1 MALEKKPKQKMF
13 CRQGKT
19 LRHSFYFQ
27 DEHGNYADL
36 SGFTGKVDIR
46 SVFPDGTDD
55 DSEDELLISLTTDNG
70 GVIVEG
76 YSFTM
81 YISGEVTAVFPE
93 GAYFYEPELYSPSGD
108 IIDFIAPSIFQVLP
122 EITL

>member
-1 MALEKKPKQKMF
+1 MALSKRPKQKMF

-36 SGFTGKVDIR
+36 TGFTGKVDIR
-46 SVFPDGTDD
+46 SVFPDGVD
-55 DSEDELLISLTTDNG
+55 DSSASELLISLTTNNG
-70 GVIVEG
+70 GVAISEHG
-76 YSFTM
+76 FTM
-81 YISGEVTAVFPE
+81 HIDAVTTAGFPE
-93 GAYFYEPELYSPSGD
+93 GIYFYEPELYAPSGD
-108 IIDFIAPSIFQVLP
+108 VIDFIAPSIFQVLP